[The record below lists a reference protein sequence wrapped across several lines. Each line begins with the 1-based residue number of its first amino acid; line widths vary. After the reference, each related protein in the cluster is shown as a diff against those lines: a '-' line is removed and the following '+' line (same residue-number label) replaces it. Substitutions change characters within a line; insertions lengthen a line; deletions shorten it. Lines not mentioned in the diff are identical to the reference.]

1 MDTRPRILVLNP
13 YFLPSRKGGVSV
25 TALQSLV
32 QELKA
37 DYALELAVSA
47 HDLHAEHPYEPAEQT
62 AARARCGVDV
72 HYLPRGLAALAPMAR
87 LLTQPWDL
95 VYMNSFL
102 SPVFTAL
109 PLLMLRLRRA
119 QVPVLLAPR
128 GELMT
133 GALAQR
139 RGRKLAYLR
148 ALRGLGLLRGLHFH
162 ATSEEEACE
171 LAHHHHLGPVHLA
184 ADLPPLTAAP
194 PRPVDAGIGEPLRC
208 IFLSRVEPKKNLLFA
223 LEVLAR
229 VRVPTTLDIV
239 GPIGD
244 AAYGERCQ
252 AAIRAL
258 PGCAQARY
266 LGAVPPE
273 QVVQTLASYE
283 LFLFPT
289 LAENNGYVIHEALL
303 AGCSPL
309 ISDQTPWRGL
319 QQMGIGAEL
328 PLDADEFA
336 QAMTDFARLTPAERL
351 SQRERAQAHGQARLD
366 GSMQR
371 AATRTMLGR
380 AMNSRRT

>member
-1 MDTRPRILVLNP
+1 MDARPRILVLSP
-13 YFLPSRKGGVSV
+13 YFLPSRNGGGSV

-47 HDLHAEHPYEPAEQT
+47 HDLHAEHPYAPAQQA

-87 LLTQPWDL
+87 LLAQPWDL

-109 PLLMLRLRRA
+109 PLLMLRPRRT

-133 GALAQR
+133 GALVQR

-148 ALRGLGLLRGLHFH
+148 ALRGLGLLHGLHFH
-162 ATSEEEACE
+162 ATSEEEASE
-171 LAHHHHLGPVHLA
+171 LAHHHLGPVHLA

-194 PRPVDAGIGEPLRC
+194 PRPVAAGIGEPLRC

-244 AAYGERCQ
+244 PAYWERCR
-252 AAIRAL
+252 AAMRAL
-258 PGCAQARY
+258 PECVQARY

-273 QVVQTLASYE
+273 QVVPTLASYE

-309 ISDQTPWRGL
+309 ISERTPWRGL
-319 QQMGIGAEL
+319 RQMGLGAEL
-328 PLDADEFA
+328 PLDATAFA
-336 QAMTDFARLTPAERL
+336 QALTDFARLTPAERL
-351 SQRERAQAHGQARLD
+351 AQRERAQAHGLARLD

-380 AMNSRRT
+380 AMSSRRT